1 MDLPSNFT
9 AGTIEN
15 SQNLSEREVSP
26 YLSSKISFS
35 SMDQGSISYYK
46 GRGALL
52 ERRKKGNIF
61 ETK

>member
-1 MDLPSNFT
+1 MDFPSNLT
-9 AGTIEN
+9 AGTTEN
-15 SQNLSEREVSP
+15 SQDLSEREVPP

-46 GRGALL
+46 GGSALL
-52 ERRKKGNIF
+52 ECRKKGNIF